1 MERPLD
7 DGGFSLTVATD
18 DVSVVRYAVV
28 EAAASA
34 SVDRAAVLD
43 GAVANT
49 IRTGAVRLDPNVR
62 GRLGDARIK
71 IAGLNPSTAYDVH
84 VVASSPSTL
93 AHTELKTLTVV
104 THAGYVDDEAIF
116 GEMCGR
122 EDSDDVTRDLAWEY
136 AAWKMSDAYLSTS
149 AAERDEREAYHN
161 RAYAWCL
168 KRGRTN
174 REAVELGRDAR
185 GDPKDVFYTAGGSER
200 IGRVEGNRNVL
211 RRLGLDRHAMW

>member
-1 MERPLD
+1 M
-7 DGGFSLTVATD
+7 TVATD

-34 SVDRAAVLD
+34 SRRSRG
-43 GAVANT
+43 GA
-49 IRTGAVRLDPNVR
+49 RRR
-62 GRLGDARIK
+62 GRERRSEPARSGSTQTSGVDSATRGSK
-71 IAGLNPSTAYDVH
+71 SRGLNPSTAYDVH

-136 AAWKMSDAYLSTS
+136 AAWKLSDAYLSTS
-149 AAERDEREAYHN
+149 AAERDEREAY
-161 RAYAWCL
+161 L
-168 KRGRTN
+168 
-174 REAVELGRDAR
+174 
-185 GDPKDVFYTAGGSER
+185 
-200 IGRVEGNRNVL
+200 
-211 RRLGLDRHAMW
+211 